1 MATRQVNSFF
11 LTGQMENL
19 SLYNSCIL
27 QGLNETV
34 LTPKVN
40 LDTLCE
46 YGVVMVTITNDYT
59 AT

>member
-1 MATRQVNSFF
+1 
-11 LTGQMENL
+11 MENL